1 MSNMQKPA
9 SAIAKEK
16 KLLLF
21 PGDPLIKTLKPDY
34 YVIVDPGTLDVVFTS
49 SANASE
55 VDPDDPDDPDDP
67 NNTKEP
73 EDPFVN
79 NLKAPSLSDITLV
92 SKTMITDTNKNQFVQ
107 FVFNVKNSGGDTV
120 IGVQGYGQ

>member
-1 MSNMQKPA
+1 MSNVQKPA
-9 SAIAKEK
+9 SATAKEK

-34 YVIVDPGTLDVVFTS
+34 YFIVEPGSLDVIF
-49 SANASE
+49 
-55 VDPDDPDDPDDP
+55 DPSGEEGDGDPDDP
-67 NNTKEP
+67 NNPYNPK
-73 EDPFVN
+73 DPFVN

-92 SKTMITDTNKNQFVQ
+92 SKTIITDKNKNQFVE

-120 IGVQGYGQ
+120 IGAEVYGQ